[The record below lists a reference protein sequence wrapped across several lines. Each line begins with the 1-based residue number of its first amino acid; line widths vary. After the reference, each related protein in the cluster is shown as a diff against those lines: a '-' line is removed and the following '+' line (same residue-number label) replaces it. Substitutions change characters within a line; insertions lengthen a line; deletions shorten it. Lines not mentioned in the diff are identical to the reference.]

1 MVLFYHLS
9 YMLGQDAQRAIK
21 INFLLTQWNQQSK
34 YNFFMSE
41 ISIGSIWW
49 SNNDVINE
57 YIEQKLT

>member
-1 MVLFYHLS
+1 MLFYHLL

-34 YNFFMSE
+34 YYFFMSE